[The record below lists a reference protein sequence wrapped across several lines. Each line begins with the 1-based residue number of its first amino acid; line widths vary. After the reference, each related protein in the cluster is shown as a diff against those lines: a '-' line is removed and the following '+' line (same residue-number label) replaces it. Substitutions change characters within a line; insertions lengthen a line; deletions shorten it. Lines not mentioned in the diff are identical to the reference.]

1 MSLKFT
7 YILSKLSGNHKN
19 CLEFR
24 IRKFFSG
31 RNSYHRCCLEF
42 LAQGDYE
49 EQNNFSVHF
58 QYCCISLLDNRLL
71 TACTHH
77 NM

>member
-1 MSLKFT
+1 MNLKFT

-24 IRKFFSG
+24 QKIFLR

-42 LAQGDYE
+42 LAQGDNE

-58 QYCCISLLDNRLL
+58 QYCFISLLDNRPR

-77 NM
+77 DT

>member
-1 MSLKFT
+1 MNLKFT

-24 IRKFFSG
+24 LRKFFSG
-31 RNSYHRCCLEF
+31 RNSYHRCLEF
-42 LAQGDYE
+42 LAQGDNE
-49 EQNNFSVHF
+49 EQNNFSVRF
-58 QYCCISLLDNRLL
+58 QYCFISLLDNRPL